1 MKTQA
6 QIAATLNITYL
17 AMQDIIDWCLR
28 HCGNDTA
35 AIAAL
40 GRSVIAETLS
50 IIIDWCLRHCGNDT
64 AAIAA
69 LGRSVIAETL
79 SIIIAHFLRYIKM
92 LCI

>member
-1 MKTQA
+1 MT
-6 QIAATLNITYL
+6 
-17 AMQDIIDWCLR
+17 
-28 HCGNDTA
+28 HC